1 MAKYFINK
9 FDIFVS
15 IKKTFDSIKRFFI
28 IHLIKTDD
36 DDDDELILIKFNL
49 FQLCSNVMML

>member
-15 IKKTFDSIKRFFI
+15 IKKTFDLIKRFFI
-28 IHLIKTDD
+28 IHLIKTD